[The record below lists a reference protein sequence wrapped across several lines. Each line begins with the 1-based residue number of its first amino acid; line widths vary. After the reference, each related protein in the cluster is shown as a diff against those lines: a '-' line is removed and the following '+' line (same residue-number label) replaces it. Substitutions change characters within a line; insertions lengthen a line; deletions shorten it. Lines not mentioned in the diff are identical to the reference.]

1 MCESERT
8 LPLDRYRRALTRLQD
23 GGRMKYHTNTLSH
36 SCQSRSDWDCV
47 GRGKVRT
54 NIFVFLE
61 NLWPVTT
68 QNEALHAAQSLSCE
82 SLIKPTFKGL
92 KVAGGSD
99 LLSTQLAE

>member
-8 LPLDRYRRALTRLQD
+8 LPLDRYRRALTRGRMV
-23 GGRMKYHTNTLSH
+23 GGRNIIQTLSH